1 MELLRGI
8 IYQSVED
15 CTQRI
20 FFFAILSVY
29 RSIFHNFV
37 DFFFI
42 FPSAFYLPLTKCFA
56 LKIDPMNWTY
66 SFKQRNASIVTLTR
80 TVWEDIVSASMA
92 LLETA
97 WNAGV
102 R

>member
-1 MELLRGI
+1 MF
-8 IYQSVED
+8 
-15 CTQRI
+15 RI
-20 FFFAILSVY
+20 
-29 RSIFHNFV
+29 
-37 DFFFI
+37 
-42 FPSAFYLPLTKCFA
+42 
-56 LKIDPMNWTY
+56 KIEPMNWTY
-66 SFKQRNASIVTLTR
+66 SFKQRNACIVTLTR